1 MHNYQI
7 LLDFSVCIGY
17 YSGTRIARKT
27 QPLCMISV
35 RYIKSVVEHNGED
48 NNRKKDKI
56 MALPTFTMKQLMEA
70 GVHFG
75 HHTRRWNPLMTPYVY
90 GVKDK
95 IHIINLNKTAPLLHR
110 SLVAL
115 EAIAAAGGKV
125 LFVATK
131 HQAKDIVKDAAERC
145 GQYYVNNRWLGG
157 MLTNWTTV
165 SQSIRRLKK
174 MESDIE
180 NAEKLGLTKKEVG
193 VMTKEVEK
201 LRSIFGGILDMHG
214 TPQAMVVID
223 VPREMNAV
231 REAKTLDIPTV
242 AICDTNANPEMV
254 DYPVPGNDDAARAT
268 QLYCD
273 LFVDAI
279 LSGIEKRLGGAAGKK
294 GDAELNA
301 TMAEDFEA
309 GIKEKESRAK
319 SKMTEARA
327 ERRGKLAEKAG
338 K

>member
-1 MHNYQI
+1 
-7 LLDFSVCIGY
+7 
-17 YSGTRIARKT
+17 
-27 QPLCMISV
+27 
-35 RYIKSVVEHNGED
+35 
-48 NNRKKDKI
+48 
-56 MALPTFTMKQLMEA
+56 MALPTFTIKQLMEA

-95 IHIINLNKTAPLLHR
+95 IHIINLNKTAPLLYR
-110 SLVAL
+110 ALVAL
-115 EAIAAAGGKV
+115 ETIAAAGGKI

-131 HQAKDIVKDAAERC
+131 HQAKDIVKDAADRC
-145 GQYYVNNRWLGG
+145 GQFYVNNRWLGG

-180 NAEKLGLTKKEVG
+180 NADKLGLTKKEVG

-201 LRSIFGGILDMHG
+201 LRDIFGGILEMHG
-214 TPQAMVVID
+214 TPQAMIVID
-223 VPREMNAV
+223 MPRELNAV
-231 REAKTLDIPTV
+231 REAKILDIPTV
-242 AICDTNANPEMV
+242 AICDTNANPELV
-254 DYPVPGNDDAARAT
+254 DYPVPGNDDAARAI

-294 GDAELNA
+294 VESYMADAA
-301 TMAEDFEA
+301 AEDFEA
-309 GIKEKESRAK
+309 DMKDKEARQK
-319 SKMTEARA
+319 SKTSEARA
-327 ERRGKLAEKAG
+327 ERRGKMIEKAEKAD
-338 K
+338 KADK

>member
-1 MHNYQI
+1 
-7 LLDFSVCIGY
+7 
-17 YSGTRIARKT
+17 
-27 QPLCMISV
+27 
-35 RYIKSVVEHNGED
+35 
-48 NNRKKDKI
+48 
-56 MALPTFTMKQLMEA
+56 MALPTFTIKQLMEA

-95 IHIINLNKTAPLLHR
+95 IHIINLNKTAPLLYR
-110 SLVAL
+110 ALVAL
-115 EAIAAAGGKV
+115 ETIAAAGGKI

-131 HQAKDIVKDAAERC
+131 HQAKDIVKDAADRC
-145 GQYYVNNRWLGG
+145 GQFYVNNRWLGG

-180 NAEKLGLTKKEVG
+180 NADKLGLTKKEVG

-201 LRSIFGGILDMHG
+201 LRDIFGGILEMHG
-214 TPQAMVVID
+214 TPQAMIVID
-223 VPREMNAV
+223 MPRELNAV
-231 REAKTLDIPTV
+231 REAKILDIPTV
-242 AICDTNANPEMV
+242 AICDTNANPELV
-254 DYPVPGNDDAARAT
+254 DYPVPGNDDAARAI

-294 GDAELNA
+294 VESDMADAA
-301 TMAEDFEA
+301 AEDFEA
-309 GIKEKESRAK
+309 DMKDKEARQK
-319 SKMTEARA
+319 SKTSEARA
-327 ERRGKLAEKAG
+327 ERRGKMIEKAEKAD
-338 K
+338 KADK

>member
-1 MHNYQI
+1 
-7 LLDFSVCIGY
+7 
-17 YSGTRIARKT
+17 
-27 QPLCMISV
+27 
-35 RYIKSVVEHNGED
+35 
-48 NNRKKDKI
+48 

-95 IHIINLNKTAPLLHR
+95 IHIINLNKTAPLMHR
-110 SLVAL
+110 ALVAL
-115 EAIAAAGGKV
+115 EAVAAAGGKI

-131 HQAKDIVKDAAERC
+131 HQANDIVKDAAERC

-174 MESDIE
+174 MENDIA
-180 NAEKLGLTKKEVG
+180 NADKLGLTKKEVG

-201 LRSIFGGILDMHG
+201 LRSVFGGILEMHG
-214 TPQAMVVID
+214 TPQAMIVID

-231 REAKTLDIPTV
+231 REAKILDIPTI

-279 LSGIEKRLGGAAGKK
+279 LSGIEKRLGGAAAKK
-294 GDAELNA
+294 ADADTDAADEI
-301 TMAEDFEA
+301 EA
-309 GIKEKESRAK
+309 DLKDKEAKEK
-319 SKMTEARA
+319 SKASVARA
-327 ERRGKLAEKAG
+327 ERREKKAD

>member
-1 MHNYQI
+1 
-7 LLDFSVCIGY
+7 
-17 YSGTRIARKT
+17 
-27 QPLCMISV
+27 
-35 RYIKSVVEHNGED
+35 
-48 NNRKKDKI
+48 
-56 MALPTFTMKQLMEA
+56 MALPKFSMQQLMEA
-70 GVHFG
+70 GG

-110 SLVAL
+110 ALVAL
-115 EAIAAAGGKV
+115 EAITAAGGKV

-131 HQAKDIVKDAAERC
+131 HQAKDIVKDAAERT
-145 GQYYVNNRWLGG
+145 GQFYVNNRWLGG

-193 VMTKEVEK
+193 VMTKEVAK
-201 LRSIFGGILDMHG
+201 LRDVFGGILDMHG
-214 TPQAMVVID
+214 IPQVMIVID

-231 REAKTLDIPTV
+231 REAKNLDIPTI

-254 DYPVPGNDDAARAT
+254 DYPVPGNDDASRAI

-273 LFVDAI
+273 LCVDAI

-294 GDAELNA
+294 VEASMADDANDAL
-301 TMAEDFEA
+301 EDEMKD
-309 GIKEKESRAK
+309 KEMKQK
-319 SKMTEARA
+319 SKVSEAR
-327 ERRGKLAEKAG
+327 EVRRSKLADKADKAEKAD

>member
-1 MHNYQI
+1 
-7 LLDFSVCIGY
+7 
-17 YSGTRIARKT
+17 
-27 QPLCMISV
+27 
-35 RYIKSVVEHNGED
+35 
-48 NNRKKDKI
+48 

-110 SLVAL
+110 ALVAL
-115 EAIAAAGGKV
+115 ETVAAAGGKI

-131 HQAKDIVKDAAERC
+131 HQAKDIVRDAAERC
-145 GQYYVNNRWLGG
+145 GQFYVNNRWLGG

-174 MESDIE
+174 MENDIA
-180 NAEKLGLTKKEVG
+180 NADKLGLTKKEVG

-201 LRSIFGGILDMHG
+201 LRSVFGGILEMHG
-214 TPQAMVVID
+214 TPQAMIVID

-231 REAKTLDIPTV
+231 REARILDIPTI
-242 AICDTNANPEMV
+242 AICDTNANPEAV

-279 LSGIEKRLGGAAGKK
+279 LSGIEKRLGGAASKK
-294 GDAELNA
+294 AVDDMDAADEI
-301 TMAEDFEA
+301 EA
-309 GIKEKESRAK
+309 DLKDKEAKQK
-319 SKMTEARA
+319 SKAAEGRA
-327 ERRGKLAEKAG
+327 ERREKKAD

>member
-1 MHNYQI
+1 
-7 LLDFSVCIGY
+7 
-17 YSGTRIARKT
+17 
-27 QPLCMISV
+27 
-35 RYIKSVVEHNGED
+35 
-48 NNRKKDKI
+48 

-110 SLVAL
+110 ALVAL
-115 EAIAAAGGKV
+115 EAIAAAGGKI

-145 GQYYVNNRWLGG
+145 GQFYVNNRWLGG

-180 NAEKLGLTKKEVG
+180 NADKLGLTKKEVG

-201 LRSIFGGILDMHG
+201 LRAIFGGILEMHG
-214 TPQAMVVID
+214 VPQAMVVID
-223 VPREMNAV
+223 VPREINAV
-231 REAKTLDIPTV
+231 REAKILDIPTI
-242 AICDTNANPEMV
+242 AICDTNANPELV
-254 DYPVPGNDDAARAT
+254 DYPVPGNDDASRAT

-279 LSGIEKRLGGAAGKK
+279 LSGIETRLGGGAGKK
-294 GDAELNA
+294 GEPDMDGVAD
-301 TMAEDFEA
+301 DFEA
-309 GIKEKESRAK
+309 DIKDKEARQK
-319 SKMTEARA
+319 SKTSEARA
-327 ERRGKLAEKAG
+327 ERRSKLMDKAEKAD

>member
-1 MHNYQI
+1 
-7 LLDFSVCIGY
+7 
-17 YSGTRIARKT
+17 
-27 QPLCMISV
+27 
-35 RYIKSVVEHNGED
+35 
-48 NNRKKDKI
+48 
-56 MALPTFTMKQLMEA
+56 MALPTFTIKQLMEA

-95 IHIINLNKTAPLLHR
+95 IHIINLNKTAPLLYR
-110 SLVAL
+110 ALVAL
-115 EAIAAAGGKV
+115 ETIAAAGGKI

-131 HQAKDIVKDAAERC
+131 HQAKDIVKDAADRC
-145 GQYYVNNRWLGG
+145 GQFYVNNRWLGG

-180 NAEKLGLTKKEVG
+180 NADKLGLTKKEVG

-201 LRSIFGGILDMHG
+201 LRDIFGGILEMHG
-214 TPQAMVVID
+214 TPQAMIVID
-223 VPREMNAV
+223 MPRELNAV
-231 REAKTLDIPTV
+231 REAKILDIPTV
-242 AICDTNANPEMV
+242 AICDTNANPELV
-254 DYPVPGNDDAARAT
+254 DYPVPGNDDAARAI

-294 GDAELNA
+294 VESDMADAA
-301 TMAEDFEA
+301 ADDFEA
-309 GIKEKESRAK
+309 DIKDKEARQK
-319 SKMTEARA
+319 SKTSEARA
-327 ERRGKLAEKAG
+327 ERRGKMIEKAEKSDKAD

>member
-1 MHNYQI
+1 
-7 LLDFSVCIGY
+7 
-17 YSGTRIARKT
+17 
-27 QPLCMISV
+27 
-35 RYIKSVVEHNGED
+35 
-48 NNRKKDKI
+48 
-56 MALPTFTMKQLMEA
+56 MALPTFTMQQLMEA

-110 SLVAL
+110 ALVAL

-145 GQYYVNNRWLGG
+145 GQFYVNNRWLVD
-157 MLTNWTTV
+157 MLTNCTTV

-180 NAEKLGLTKKEVG
+180 NADKLGLTKKEVG
-193 VMTKEVEK
+193 VMTKEVAK
-201 LRSIFGGILDMHG
+201 LREIFGGILEMHG
-214 TPQAMVVID
+214 VPQAMIVID
-223 VPREMNAV
+223 VPREINAV
-231 REAKTLDIPTV
+231 REAKILDIPTI
-242 AICDTNANPEMV
+242 AICDTNANPELV

-279 LSGIEKRLGGAAGKK
+279 LSGIEKRLGGPAGKK
-294 GDAELNA
+294 VESDMTDAIA
-301 TMAEDFEA
+301 AAEEFEA
-309 GIKEKESRAK
+309 DIKDKEAQQK
-319 SKMTEARA
+319 SKMSEARA
-327 ERRGKLAEKAG
+327 ERRGKLMEKAEKAD

>member
-1 MHNYQI
+1 
-7 LLDFSVCIGY
+7 
-17 YSGTRIARKT
+17 
-27 QPLCMISV
+27 
-35 RYIKSVVEHNGED
+35 
-48 NNRKKDKI
+48 

-95 IHIINLNKTAPLLHR
+95 IHIINLNKTAPLMYR
-110 SLVAL
+110 ALVAL

-174 MESDIE
+174 MESDIA

-201 LRSIFGGILDMHG
+201 LREIFGGILEMHG
-214 TPQAMVVID
+214 TPQAMIVID

-231 REAKTLDIPTV
+231 REARNLDIPTI

-254 DYPVPGNDDAARAT
+254 DYPIPGNDDAARAT

-294 GDAELNA
+294 AEA
-301 TMAEDFEA
+301 DMSAADEFEA
-309 GIKEKESRAK
+309 DTKDREARQK
-319 SKMTEARA
+319 SKTSEARA
-327 ERRGKLAEKAG
+327 ERRGKLADKAD

>member
-1 MHNYQI
+1 
-7 LLDFSVCIGY
+7 
-17 YSGTRIARKT
+17 
-27 QPLCMISV
+27 
-35 RYIKSVVEHNGED
+35 
-48 NNRKKDKI
+48 
-56 MALPTFTMKQLMEA
+56 MALPTFTIKQLMEA

-95 IHIINLNKTAPLLHR
+95 IHIINLNKTAPLLYR
-110 SLVAL
+110 ALVAL
-115 EAIAAAGGKV
+115 ETIAAAGGKI

-131 HQAKDIVKDAAERC
+131 HQAKDIVKDAADRC
-145 GQYYVNNRWLGG
+145 GQFYVNNRWLGG

-180 NAEKLGLTKKEVG
+180 NADKLGLTKKEVG

-201 LRSIFGGILDMHG
+201 LRDIFGGILEMHG
-214 TPQAMVVID
+214 TPQAMIVID
-223 VPREMNAV
+223 MPRELNAV
-231 REAKTLDIPTV
+231 REAKILDIPTV
-242 AICDTNANPEMV
+242 AICDTNANPELV
-254 DYPVPGNDDAARAT
+254 DYPVPGNDDAARAI

-279 LSGIEKRLGGAAGKK
+279 LSGIEKRLGGVAGKK
-294 GDAELNA
+294 VESDMADAA
-301 TMAEDFEA
+301 AEDFEA
-309 GIKEKESRAK
+309 DMKDKEARQK
-319 SKMTEARA
+319 SKTSEARA
-327 ERRGKLAEKAG
+327 ERRGKMIEKAEKSDKAD

>member
-1 MHNYQI
+1 
-7 LLDFSVCIGY
+7 
-17 YSGTRIARKT
+17 
-27 QPLCMISV
+27 
-35 RYIKSVVEHNGED
+35 
-48 NNRKKDKI
+48 
-56 MALPTFTMKQLMEA
+56 MALPTFTIKQLMEA

-95 IHIINLNKTAPLLHR
+95 IHIINLNKTAPLLYR
-110 SLVAL
+110 ALVAL
-115 EAIAAAGGKV
+115 ETIAAAGGKI

-131 HQAKDIVKDAAERC
+131 HQAKDIVKDAADRC
-145 GQYYVNNRWLGG
+145 GQFYVNNRWLGG

-180 NAEKLGLTKKEVG
+180 NADKLGLTKKEVG

-201 LRSIFGGILDMHG
+201 LRDIFGGILEMHG
-214 TPQAMVVID
+214 TPQAMIVID
-223 VPREMNAV
+223 MPRELNAV
-231 REAKTLDIPTV
+231 REAKILDIPTV
-242 AICDTNANPEMV
+242 AICDTNANPELV
-254 DYPVPGNDDAARAT
+254 DYPVPGNDDAARAI

-294 GDAELNA
+294 VESDMADAA
-301 TMAEDFEA
+301 ADDFEA
-309 GIKEKESRAK
+309 DMKDKEARQK
-319 SKMTEARA
+319 SKTSEARA
-327 ERRGKLAEKAG
+327 ERRGKMIEKAEKSDKAD

>member
-1 MHNYQI
+1 
-7 LLDFSVCIGY
+7 
-17 YSGTRIARKT
+17 
-27 QPLCMISV
+27 
-35 RYIKSVVEHNGED
+35 
-48 NNRKKDKI
+48 

-95 IHIINLNKTAPLLHR
+95 IHIINLNKTAPLLYR

-115 EAIAAAGGKV
+115 DAIAAAGGKV

-174 MESDIE
+174 MEADIA
-180 NAEKLGLTKKEVG
+180 NADKLGLTKKEVG

-201 LRSIFGGILDMHG
+201 LREIFGGILDMHG
-214 TPQAMVVID
+214 TPQAMIVID
-223 VPREMNAV
+223 VPREINAV
-231 REAKTLDIPTV
+231 REARNLDIPTI
-242 AICDTNANPEMV
+242 AICDTNANPELV

-294 GDAELNA
+294 VEADMSVAD
-301 TMAEDFEA
+301 DFEA
-309 GIKEKESRAK
+309 SVKDKEARQK
-319 SKMTEARA
+319 SKTSEARA
-327 ERRGKLAEKAG
+327 ERRGKLADKAD

>member
-1 MHNYQI
+1 MQ
-7 LLDFSVCIGY
+7 
-17 YSGTRIARKT
+17 
-27 QPLCMISV
+27 
-35 RYIKSVVEHNGED
+35 
-48 NNRKKDKI
+48 
-56 MALPTFTMKQLMEA
+56 QLMEA

-110 SLVAL
+110 ALVAL
-115 EAIAAAGGKV
+115 EAITAAGGKV

-131 HQAKDIVKDAAERC
+131 HQAKDIVKDAAERT
-145 GQYYVNNRWLGG
+145 GQFYVNNRWLGG

-180 NAEKLGLTKKEVG
+180 NADKLGLTKKEVG
-193 VMTKEVEK
+193 VMTKEVAK
-201 LRSIFGGILDMHG
+201 LRDVFGGILAMHG
-214 TPQAMVVID
+214 IPQVMIVID

-231 REAKTLDIPTV
+231 REAKNLDIPTI

-254 DYPVPGNDDAARAT
+254 DYPVPGNDDASRAI

-273 LFVDAI
+273 LCVDAI

-294 GDAELNA
+294 VEASMVDDANDAL
-301 TMAEDFEA
+301 EDEMKD
-309 GIKEKESRAK
+309 KEMKQK
-319 SKMTEARA
+319 SKVSEAR
-327 ERRGKLAEKAG
+327 EVRRSKLADKADKAEKAD